1 MGDSS
6 DDFERAV
13 AWLGLRVEADPAL
26 RAERRS
32 SRGEFFAHRGDAA
45 VGPQAERRHLE
56 WFLCERPSASRGGTP
71 IEALVHGEVQE
82 DDEAP
87 HEALAAWLASLA
99 SVFEVTGIAE
109 GLGAWVRDLA
119 GGGEYALEEPQ
130 ASLAFEVGDLLVG
143 RIFQIQPRLH
153 RLSGAAGLFRDAR
166 LLEAVR
172 NDLER
177 ARSSRRGTLRLSQ
190 ADLERMFWSDP
201 APQPAPKPTLEDA
214 LARASVVLSAGGL
227 AQEACEAIFEAL
239 RGAPQGTPPLLP
251 GGVDA
256 LGEVL
261 SQLAME
267 SDVDLK
273 AARAALLEVWSA
285 YAHAPQSEPAPS
297 ASQAAARPRA
307 ADVRSAIEAF
317 DRGRAEGRDL
327 EELFRDLE
335 QDLGLE
341 DDESGDEELAPDF
354 PGVVQAMVD
363 EYLWEL
369 ERESGEA
376 AARAQSGLRR
386 FGTFGAGVG
395 VFENLTRRD
404 LLVFASIWLPEFG
417 ELEDARAADE
427 LLVALEGFC
436 SWCSSQHEFD
446 LKSEFDAELSD
457 MRDALPRLIDARR
470 WFAPSAG
477 PHDGALWL
485 VRAVDGSRLTVVD
498 AAGVES
504 VVEVSVALASQLRA
518 DDWLRARKSG
528 ERGLEIYCAYPPQS
542 ARLRPAVDG

>member
-26 RAERRS
+26 RAERLS
-32 SRGEFFAHRGDAA
+32 SREEFFAHRGDAA
-45 VGPQAERRHLE
+45 VEPQAQSRHLE

-71 IEALVHGEVQE
+71 IEALVHGEVLE
-82 DDEAP
+82 DEEAP

-109 GLGAWVRDLA
+109 GEGAWVRDLA
-119 GGGEYALEEPQ
+119 GGGEYALEEPE

-143 RIFQIQPRLH
+143 RIFRIQPNLH

-201 APQPAPKPTLEDA
+201 APQPAQRPTLEDA
-214 LARASVVLSAGGL
+214 LARASVVLAAGGL
-227 AQEACEAIFEAL
+227 AQEACEEIFEAL
-239 RGAPQGTPPLLP
+239 REAPQGTPPLLP
-251 GGVDA
+251 GGEDA

-285 YAHAPQSEPAPS
+285 YAHAPQSQPAPL
-297 ASQAAARPRA
+297 QTRPRERA

-341 DDESGDEELAPDF
+341 DDESGDEEPAPDF

-386 FGTFGAGVG
+386 LGTFGAGVG

-436 SWCSSQHEFD
+436 AWCSRQHEFD
-446 LKSEFDAELSD
+446 LKSEFDAELSE
-457 MRDALPRLIDARR
+457 MRDALPRLVEARR
-470 WFAPSAG
+470 WFAPSSG
-477 PHDGALWL
+477 PQDGTLWL
-485 VRAVDGSRLTVVD
+485 VRAVEGPQLTVVD
-498 AAGVES
+498 AAGLERL
-504 VVEVSVALASQLRA
+504 VAVPEGLAERLRA
-518 DDWLRARKSG
+518 GDWLRARSEG
-528 ERGLEIYCAYPPQS
+528 ARGLEIYCAYPPQS
-542 ARLRPAVDG
+542 ARLRPTVDD

>member
-1 MGDSS
+1 MSSSS
-6 DDFERAV
+6 DDFARAE
-13 AWLGLRVEADPAL
+13 AWLEQRVEADPQL
-26 RAERRS
+26 RSEHRS
-32 SRGEFFAHRGDAA
+32 SLAEFFAHRPGSAIE
-45 VGPQAERRHLE
+45 PQAGRRHLE
-56 WFLCERPSASRGGTP
+56 WFLCERFSPGRGGAP
-71 IEALVHGEVQE
+71 IEALVHGELQE
-82 DDEAP
+82 DAEAP

-99 SVFEVTGIAE
+99 SVFEVTGVASGE
-109 GLGAWVRDLA
+109 GAWVRDLA

-143 RIFQIQPRLH
+143 RIFPFEPRVH
-153 RLSGAAGLFRDAR
+153 RLSGAAGLFRDPR

-177 ARSSRRGTLRLSQ
+177 ARASRRGTLRLSQ
-190 ADLERMFWSDP
+190 VDLERMFWSDP
-201 APQPAPKPTLEDA
+201 APDPSTRPALEDA
-214 LARASVVLSAGGL
+214 LARAQVVLTAGGL
-227 AQEACEAIFEAL
+227 TQEACEAIFDAL
-239 RGAPQGTPPLLP
+239 RESPQGTAPLLP
-251 GGVDA
+251 GEGDA

-273 AARAALLEVWSA
+273 AARQALLEVWSG
-285 YAHAPQSEPAPS
+285 YAHAQRPQPTAAPS
-297 ASQAAARPRA
+297 PARPRA

-341 DDESGDEELAPDF
+341 DDEGGDEEFAPDF

-369 ERESGEA
+369 ERDAGQA
-376 AARAQSGLRR
+376 VARAQSGLRR
-386 FGTFGAGVG
+386 FGAFGAGVG

-404 LLVFASIWLPEFG
+404 LLLFASIWLPEYG

-436 SWCSSQHEFD
+436 AWCSSQHEFD

-457 MRDALPRLIDARR
+457 MRSALPRLVDARR
-470 WFAPSAG
+470 WFAPSSG
-477 PHDGALWL
+477 PGDGTLWL
-485 VRAVDGSRLTVVD
+485 VRAVEGPHLTVVD
-498 AAGVES
+498 AAGSEH
-504 VVEVSVALASQLRA
+504 VVAVPEALAARLRA
-518 DDWLRARKSG
+518 DDWLRARSADAG
-528 ERGLEIYCAYPPQS
+528 GLEIFCAYPPQS
-542 ARLRPAVDG
+542 ARLRPQNEG